1 MLFYWVFCVTLAPL
15 RVSGGRGVLFA
26 PPRRTPSSETG
37 LQLGATLAGEV
48 GGVNPST
55 GSGTVSMRLCNFESR
70 TQHAVS
76 LRYSAVSINRPLK
89 WNNFCDIR
97 VYCFDKLNNVKYYI
111 NTLFAYKNKVQIREM
126 HNIPQY

>member
-1 MLFYWVFCVTLAPL
+1 MVK
-15 RVSGGRGVLFA
+15 
-26 PPRRTPSSETG
+26 
-37 LQLGATLAGEV
+37 
-48 GGVNPST
+48 
-55 GSGTVSMRLCNFESR
+55 LCGFESR